1 MLFVIQASII
11 TKDDNGR
18 TALHYCADNL
28 ETQCAEMLLAKD
40 SSLLEVKDSQGFTPL
55 HMSVISG
62 NAPLLKLLLKKG
74 ADIRSLDNELH
85 TPTHWATG
93 KRNFCVRFIHL
104 SMSDV
109 MSSSR
114 HVHIHL

>member
-1 MLFVIQASII
+1 MTFRINVLIINSYITVYVQFPQAPIS

-40 SSLLEVKDSQGFTPL
+40 PSLLEVKDSQGFTPL

-62 NAPLLKLLLKKG
+62 NVPLLKLLLAKG
-74 ADIRSLDNELH
+74 ADIRSLDSELH

-93 KRNFCVRFIHL
+93 R
-104 SMSDV
+104 
-109 MSSSR
+109 SR
-114 HVHIHL
+114 S